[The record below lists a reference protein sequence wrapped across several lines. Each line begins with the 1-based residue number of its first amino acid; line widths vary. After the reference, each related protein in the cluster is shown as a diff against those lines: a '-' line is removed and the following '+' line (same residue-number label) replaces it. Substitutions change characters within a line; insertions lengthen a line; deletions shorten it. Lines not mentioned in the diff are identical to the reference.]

1 MQLSSFAPEFRETTS
16 FEGSLLHLP
25 GAEEERGKRREPGNE
40 VEILSR
46 ITYLERV
53 TSNDQS

>member
-40 VEILSR
+40 VEVLSR
-46 ITYLERV
+46 IQKFGFIKRV
-53 TSNDQS
+53 DKG